1 MKTKKPQRN
10 GHACHAIMRKGG
22 VHEDSKSGQRQKA
35 RKETRALIKA
45 WRDHADHSLPF
56 LAA

>member
-1 MKTKKPQRN
+1 MKTRKLQRN

-22 VHEDSKSGQRQKA
+22 VHEESKSAKRQKT

-45 WRDHADHSLPF
+45 WRDHADHFFTPI
-56 LAA
+56 AA